1 MEKRKQSQNA
11 KLPMLELIINI
22 GVFAIISMFLLEM
35 FLAANSLQQKA
46 KDQGIAITK
55 AETIAENIKSE
66 DSFLETQSEF
76 VFTKM
81 WGTMTEEKDGSYQI
95 TELSQ
100 TERKDATIVYILHF
114 NENWE
119 PVTEED
125 TYTMLIVPYTKK
137 MQDGI
142 VENYEVYA
150 YRLTGYPSL
159 FQKQDHV
166 ALYELNFS
174 KYRGMD

>member
-1 MEKRKQSQNA
+1 
-11 KLPMLELIINI
+11 
-22 GVFAIISMFLLEM
+22 
-35 FLAANSLQQKA
+35 
-46 KDQGIAITK
+46 
-55 AETIAENIKSE
+55 
-66 DSFLETQSEF
+66 
-76 VFTKM
+76 
-81 WGTMTEEKDGSYQI
+81 
-95 TELSQ
+95 
-100 TERKDATIVYILHF
+100 
-114 NENWE
+114 
-119 PVTEED
+119 
-125 TYTMLIVPYTKK
+125 MLIVPYTKK

>member
-22 GVFAIISMFLLEM
+22 GIFAIISVFLLEM

-46 KDQGIAITK
+46 KDQGIAVTK
-55 AETIAENIKSE
+55 AETIAETIKSE
-66 DSFLETQSEF
+66 DSFLKAQSEF
-76 VFTKM
+76 AFSKM

-100 TERKDATIVYILHF
+100 KEKKDATVVYVLHF
-114 NENWE
+114 NEEWE
-119 PVTEED
+119 PVKKED
-125 TYTMLIVPYTKK
+125 TYSLLVVPYIKK
-137 MQDGI
+137 MQEGT

-150 YRLTGYPSL
+150 YRLKSYPSL
-159 FQKQDHV
+159 LQKKGHV
-166 ALYELNFS
+166 ALFELSFS
-174 KYRGMD
+174 KYRGIK

>member
-1 MEKRKQSQNA
+1 MERRKQSQNA

-22 GVFAIISMFLLEM
+22 GVFAIISVFLLEM

-55 AETIAENIKSE
+55 AETIAETIKSE
-66 DSFLETQSEF
+66 EAFLEAQKDF
-76 VFTKM
+76 GFTKM
-81 WGTMTEEKDGSYQI
+81 WGNMTEQKDGNYQI
-95 TELSQ
+95 AGLSKSEKKN
-100 TERKDATIVYILHF
+100 TTVVYVLHF
-114 NENWE
+114 NEDWE

-125 TYTMLIVPYTKK
+125 TYSMLIVPYTKN
-137 MQDGI
+137 MQEGT

-150 YRLTGYPSL
+150 YRLKGYPSL
-159 FQKQDHV
+159 LQKKEHV
-166 ALYELNFS
+166 ALYQMSFS